1 MTYDIKLKQ
10 DFDSY
15 CEMLE
20 MLGQPTVNHFAALSK
35 DGRRNT
41 YRRWL
46 VENEPIEVDGF
57 IEWQRCKAIR
67 TFLLF
72 KDHLEGNAMGQ
83 QLIHE
88 ARQVFY
94 EENRFIMSSTLLNQ
108 FMSDSLG
115 SWEKPAT
122 IESLIRDITI
132 RVDRRYCESENLALN
147 LDGAFRLTDAER
159 ISIEVV
165 ERGVPNGSDLAT
177 QETIKNMSMVI
188 KDLIGHFGPRLEVS
202 KLLFWDADYKDGLTV
217 CPAVHYDIKPYWSAP
232 SDTARERMRKGE
244 TSFEEIMQVQIAEWT
259 DQSYD
264 PYPLNAVDRFLN

>member
-41 YRRWL
+41 FRRWL

-57 IEWQRCKAIR
+57 IEWQCCKAIR

-72 KDHLEGNAMGQ
+72 KDHLEGNVMGQ

-94 EENRFIMSSTLLNQ
+94 EENRFIMSSTLLDQ
-108 FMSDSLG
+108 FTSDSLG
-115 SWEKPAT
+115 SWEKPVAV
-122 IESLIRDITI
+122 ESLIRDITI

-147 LDGAFRLTDAER
+147 LGGAFRLTDAER

-177 QETIKNMSMVI
+177 QETIKNMSMVV

-217 CPAVHYDIKPYWSAP
+217 CPAVRYDIKPYWSAP
-232 SDTARERMRKGE
+232 SDTARARMQKGE
-244 TSFEEIMQVQIAEWT
+244 ASFEEIMQVQIAEWT

-264 PYPLNAVDRFLN
+264 PYPLNAIDRDV